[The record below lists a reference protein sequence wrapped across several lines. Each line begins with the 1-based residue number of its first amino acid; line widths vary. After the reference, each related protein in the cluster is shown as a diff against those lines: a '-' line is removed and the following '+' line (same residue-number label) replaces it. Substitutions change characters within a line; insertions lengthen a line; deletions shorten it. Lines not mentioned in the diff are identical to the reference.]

1 MQEHISSLLTVF
13 TSRAVRAQVR
23 VLSSRFL
30 RSWGRSPVHLVVQ
43 AAQYIIAAL
52 LLGAYLWLLQGTTC
66 VHHC

>member
-1 MQEHISSLLTVF
+1 MVLFSQGSNGI
-13 TSRAVRAQVR
+13 AGRAQVR

-52 LLGAYLWLLQGTTC
+52 LLGAHPSNLGCTC
-66 VHHC
+66 